1 MSSTEVMRT
10 EMMIS
15 RWFIPYA
22 VNTKTVHSMVMAY
35 WKPEHL
41 HAAASCATEIQVVFD
56 RNNSLFHCF
65 NERMIMTG
73 V

>member
-1 MSSTEVMRT
+1 M
-10 EMMIS
+10 
-15 RWFIPYA
+15 PYA
-22 VNTKTVHSMVMAY
+22 VNTKTVHSLVMAY

-41 HAAASCATEIQVVFD
+41 HAAASYAIEIQAVFG
-56 RNNSLFHCF
+56 RNNSSFHCF